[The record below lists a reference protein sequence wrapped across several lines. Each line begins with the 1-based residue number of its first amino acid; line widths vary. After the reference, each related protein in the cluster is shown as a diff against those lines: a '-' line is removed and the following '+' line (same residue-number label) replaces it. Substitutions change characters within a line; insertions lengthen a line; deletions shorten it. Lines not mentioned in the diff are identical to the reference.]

1 MVYSSIHEA
10 LHETYKASVLA
21 MSQISANPLYRSPTP
36 PPQNNDEVNKR
47 QPSRALTAP
56 YTAKVFGGEAK
67 FQPIPTVTFTPATH
81 ATIAARITPLPG
93 GPSVGASAT
102 ARFLPDIVLRPND
115 AGGLNVSVT
124 PKMQLQLNADL
135 TAGIPNIL
143 GTGIGVRGG
152 GSASKWFTFNAPEA
166 RFNLNPDLSF
176 NASAHLNP
184 ALTTTQRIGL
194 NGGLQ
199 GRVSSSGLGA
209 GAGVDQAFT
218 HQTQQEFKLG
228 GPGVKFE
235 MIPGSKPTITQN
247 VDKTVSISNSY
258 SFLPRTSVN
267 ANAQAGPLTVSAGA
281 GALPG
286 VTVKYKVTLS
296 TDLASKTPPKTE
308 VSVSSGVRLD
318 GAFAIGV
325 SLLPRDWPVSLSA
338 SVGAQPYVRVSADA
352 SYTV

>member
-1 MVYSSIHEA
+1 MN
-10 LHETYKASVLA
+10 
-21 MSQISANPLYRSPTP
+21 QISANSPYRSPTP
-36 PPQNNDEVNKR
+36 QPQNNSEVNK
-47 QPSRALTAP
+47 QQHPSRAFTAP
-56 YTAKVFGGEAK
+56 YTANVFGGEAK
-67 FQPIPTVTFTPATH
+67 FQPIPTVTFVPATS

-102 ARFLPDIVLRPND
+102 AKFLPEIVLRPND

-124 PKMQLQLNADL
+124 PKMQLELNADL

-152 GSASKWFTFNAPEA
+152 GSASKWFTFNAPQA
-166 RFNLNPDLSF
+166 SFNLNPDLSF
-176 NASAHLNP
+176 NVSANLNP

-194 NGGLQ
+194 NGGVQ
-199 GRVSSSGLGA
+199 GRVSASGFGA

-235 MIPGSKPTITQN
+235 MTPAGRPTITQN
-247 VDKTVSISNSY
+247 FDKTVSISNSY

-267 ANAQAGPLTVSAGA
+267 ANAQAGPITVNAGA
-281 GALPG
+281 RVSPG
-286 VTVKYKVTLS
+286 VTVKYKVTFS

-308 VSVSSGVRLD
+308 VSVSPGVRVD
-318 GAFAIGV
+318 GDLSVGV

-338 SVGAQPYVRVSADA
+338 SVAAQPYVRFSADA